1 MKSLTQTLLTTSRAS
16 HDCWVIGHRGAAAT
30 CPENTL
36 PSLIAARDA
45 GAVMIEFDVQQ
56 SADGELVV
64 FHDHTLERLC
74 REPHVAASLSWEVLA
89 RKVVGH
95 WQGQNVPMPHLS
107 EVFAT
112 LRRSVFYNVELK
124 TEVVHFPGIE
134 EKLVAVIARH
144 GLAERVL
151 ISSFY
156 HESLRRIRQSS
167 SDLALGL
174 LLSQEQ
180 AQRFSGPTGVVTYAR
195 KFDCFSLHPDFRLLR
210 QWPELVPA
218 CHETDVR
225 VFPWTVDSPGDWQF
239 LVGELH
245 VDGIITNDP
254 GRLYEWLLTRARVS
268 SAGHG

>member
-1 MKSLTQTLLTTSRAS
+1 MKSLTQTLLTPPLAPLALRN
-16 HDCWVIGHRGAAAT
+16 CWVIGHRGAPVS

-36 PSLIAARDA
+36 LSFRAARDA

-74 REPHVAASLSWEVLA
+74 GEPHVAASLSWEVLA

-95 WQGQNVPMPHLS
+95 WQGQNVPMPLVDD
-107 EVFAT
+107 VFAT

-124 TEVVHFPGIE
+124 TNAVHFPGIE
-134 EKLVAVIARH
+134 EKLVAMIARH

-151 ISSFY
+151 VSSFY
-156 HESLRRIRQSS
+156 HESLRLARQYDSH
-167 SDLALGL
+167 LALGL
-174 LLSQEQ
+174 LLSREQ
-180 AQRFSGPTGVVTYAR
+180 VQRFADPADVVAYAG

-210 QWPELVPA
+210 QWPELVTA
-218 CHETDVR
+218 CHEADLC
-225 VFPWTVDSPGDWQF
+225 VFPWTVDDPDDWQF
-239 LVGELH
+239 LVNELH

-254 GRLYEWLLTRARVS
+254 GRLYEWLFARVR
-268 SAGHG
+268 